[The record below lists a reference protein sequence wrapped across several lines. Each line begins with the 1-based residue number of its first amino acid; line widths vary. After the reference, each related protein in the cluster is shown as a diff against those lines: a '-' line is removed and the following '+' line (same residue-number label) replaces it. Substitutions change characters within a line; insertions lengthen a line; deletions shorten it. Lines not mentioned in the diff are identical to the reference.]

1 MTSAVGE
8 SSAAVKPHTPSTQS
22 IKRSLAG
29 HTYCILATASAQGAP
44 HAVSVLYAYVDGHL
58 YIATGDR
65 TKKARNVRSNP
76 QVAVCVPVRK
86 YPVGPPFSIQFQGKA
101 EILHR
106 EDAEISGLLQRR
118 KLRKIVGYGVLDEPD
133 VCFIK
138 ITPASRIQ
146 TYGLGIPLT
155 AFLRDVP
162 HADRTVQMD

>member
-8 SSAAVKPHTPSTQS
+8 SSAAVKPHTPSPQS
-22 IKRSLAG
+22 VKRSLAG

-44 HAVSVLYAYVDGHL
+44 HAVSVVYAYVDGHL
-58 YIATGDR
+58 YVATGER

-76 QVAVCVPVRK
+76 QVAVCVPVRR

-101 EILHR
+101 KILH
-106 EDAEISGLLQRR
+106 GR